1 MPCGR
6 RSTPHHAWYRAVP
19 RTNRTLVTANT
30 HIHSATSITSAPPS
44 DARVPPWQCSCA
56 DASPGECSDVAT
68 PGNQILSMGLRFTRS
83 PGIGQIEI
91 RGRGIWRMRDG
102 LPARKAQPPKQR
114 PTIGTQTPEQHIA
127 PLVHGWLLCKHEA
140 AWAGMGATMEV
151 TRGKAIAAA
160 KPILRT
166 ATRRERY
173 STGTFDSTSRL
184 AFANWSRASRTT
196 DSSTRADSCLESV
209 LVICDGLLLPSHSFQ
224 VAAAVEFKQW
234 PTSRCRS

>member
-1 MPCGR
+1 MNARPR
-6 RSTPHHAWYRAVP
+6 QVRLKSEAVGFGGC
-19 RTNRTLVTANT
+19 V
-30 HIHSATSITSAPPS
+30 
-44 DARVPPWQCSCA
+44 
-56 DASPGECSDVAT
+56 
-68 PGNQILSMGLRFTRS
+68 MGY
-83 PGIGQIEI
+83 
-91 RGRGIWRMRDG
+91 
-102 LPARKAQPPKQR
+102 LPRKAQPPRQWPKTGR
-114 PTIGTQTPEQHIA
+114 QTPEQHIA
-127 PLVHGWLLCKHEA
+127 LLAHGWPLCEHDA

-173 STGTFDSTSRL
+173 STGTFGSTSRL

-196 DSSTRADSCLESV
+196 DSSTRADSCLENA

-224 VAAAVEFKQW
+224 MAAAVEFKQW

>member
-1 MPCGR
+1 MDHINARPR
-6 RSTPHHAWYRAVP
+6 QVRLKSEAVGFGGC
-19 RTNRTLVTANT
+19 V
-30 HIHSATSITSAPPS
+30 
-44 DARVPPWQCSCA
+44 
-56 DASPGECSDVAT
+56 
-68 PGNQILSMGLRFTRS
+68 MGY
-83 PGIGQIEI
+83 
-91 RGRGIWRMRDG
+91 
-102 LPARKAQPPKQR
+102 LPRKAQPPRQWPKTGR
-114 PTIGTQTPEQHIA
+114 QTPEQHIA
-127 PLVHGWLLCKHEA
+127 LLAHGWPLCEHDA

-173 STGTFDSTSRL
+173 STGTFGSTSRL

-196 DSSTRADSCLESV
+196 DSSTRADSCLENA